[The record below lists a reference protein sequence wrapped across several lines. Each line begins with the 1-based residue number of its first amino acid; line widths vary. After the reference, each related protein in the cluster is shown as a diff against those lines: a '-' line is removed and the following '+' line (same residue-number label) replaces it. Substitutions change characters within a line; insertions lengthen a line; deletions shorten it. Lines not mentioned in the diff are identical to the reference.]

1 MKTKNLIKTVLFALL
16 MFVANIVQAQ
26 NTISGSVSD
35 ADNGEAIP
43 GANVIVV
50 GSNTG
55 GATDFDG
62 NFSFSTSSD
71 FPLTIQISSIGF
83 GTQTIELTSADQ
95 EINVELQLG
104 QNLDEIV
111 ISASR
116 RPQKVLDS
124 PQSVSIISSRD
135 LENSANITDPIR
147 SLVNIPGV
155 QLQQQSA
162 NVINI
167 EMRSGDG
174 VFGTSTF
181 PMLDYRNLFNPTSS
195 SFLSYQSGLSNIDIA
210 RVEVVRGANSALYGP
225 GVSSGIVHFLTKNPI
240 DYPGTTVE
248 LIGGSLKTQ
257 GIALRHAWSN
267 KNKTFGYKINARTLK
282 GDDFNFDPNDA
293 NDNQNVAEFADSIS
307 EPGIVG
313 GVADPTVPGKTIL
326 TNSELYPSGK
336 KGLQTNYSNSSYN
349 IHLEYRP
356 NDKTNMF
363 LSGGVNQGDG
373 FFANS
378 QGYGRTDGNEMW
390 SQFRIQSG
398 GLFAQLY
405 TVANDGGEGKTP
417 TFLYNTGLN
426 QVAKRAL
433 TEAQIQY
440 NFDMPGFLDSN
451 WTIGADARMNSQD
464 SENTIWGRN
473 ENSDDYNISGAYVQ
487 GTMKLGSKLD
497 LTVAGRYDN
506 FNFLDDSGFAPRVAL
521 VYKPNEKNTFRVSYN
536 EATVIPSALEM
547 FIDFPVNA
555 PAALNGILD
564 IWLSGQSE
572 AQTFGD
578 PSTQTI
584 DMTFPGLTNLPAATS
599 SLGVPLA
606 YFHQLA
612 AVTEAA
618 PGLTILN
625 ATLGAVGQGIVAQAG
640 AAVQPLVDVMNNW
653 FTTYSPGLT
662 EFTGSLTP
670 YDVFTGGSFDNYGT
684 DTGAGKI
691 GRLNS
696 FEIGYKGVIGDRLV
710 VSADFYTY
718 ERTGFTRF
726 RALAP
731 AYAFDASSFPSDYGN
746 AVQAAILADP
756 VLQATFQGAFAAQ
769 YTGAGLPL
777 TGLDAGTVAFLGL
790 AATPA
795 AGFLAPDGS
804 LPSASALGLGTLASF
819 AAGYK
824 DGFTVAGQGINA
836 SPLAQLYPIAGA
848 IESNR
853 APAGGNDVHLPTG
866 YRDFANASRQ
876 HTGIDIAVEYFLSRD
891 WTWYANMSTLSKTD
905 WKRGDDGLPFD
916 SYLNKPK
923 NKWRTGLVY
932 SPSKGLRG
940 RISFQHDD
948 GFYVDQGNYIQ
959 GDADEKNLFDVNIGY
974 KFSDNF
980 AIDISATNL
989 FDEKYRAMPGLP
1001 VIGRRTLAKATY
1013 SF

>member
-1 MKTKNLIKTVLFALL
+1 MKTKNLIKTALFALL
-16 MFVANIVQAQ
+16 MFVANIVQSQ

-62 NFSFSTSSD
+62 NFTFSTSSD

-83 GTQTIELTSADQ
+83 GTQIIELTSADQ
-95 EINVELQLG
+95 EINIELQLG

-135 LENSANITDPIR
+135 LENSANVTDPIR

-240 DYPGTTVE
+240 DYPGTTIE

-267 KNKTFGYKINARTLK
+267 KSKTFGYKINARNLK
-282 GDDFNFDPNDA
+282 GDDFNFDPNNAD
-293 NDNQNVAEFADSIS
+293 DNTNIAQFADTIS
-307 EPGIVG
+307 KPGVTG
-313 GVADPTVPGKTIL
+313 GVADPTIPGTL
-326 TNSELYPSGK
+326 QLSTSELYPNG

-356 NDKTNMF
+356 SDKTNMF

-398 GLFAQLY
+398 GLFAQIY
-405 TVANDGGEGKTP
+405 TVANDGGDNDSP
-417 TFLYNTGLN
+417 TFLYNTGLS
-426 QVAKRAL
+426 QVAKRDL
-433 TEAQIQY
+433 TEIQIQY

-451 WTIGADARMNSQD
+451 WTIGADSRQNSQD

-473 ENSDDYNISGAYVQ
+473 EANDDYNISGAYLQ

-506 FNFLDDSGFAPRVAL
+506 FNFLDDTGFAPRIAL

-584 DMTFPGLTNLPAATS
+584 DMTFPGLSNLPAATS

-612 AVTEAA
+612 AITPVVAGG
-618 PGLTILN
+618 PTILD
-625 ATLGAVGQGIVAQAG
+625 ATLGAVGQGIIGLAG
-640 AAVQPLVDVMNNW
+640 PAVQPLVDVMNNW
-653 FTTYSPGLT
+653 FKTYSPGLT
-662 EFTGSLTP
+662 EFTGSLSP
-670 YDVFTGGSFDNYGT
+670 YDVFNGNAFDNYGT
-684 DTGAGKI
+684 DTGK
-691 GRLNS
+691 GRVGMLKS

-756 VLQATFQGAFAAQ
+756 VLQATFKGAQALT
-769 YTGAGLPL
+769 YTAAGLPL

-795 AGFLAPDGS
+795 AALLAPDGS
-804 LPSASALGLGTLASF
+804 LPSSDIGGLGTLALF
-819 AAGYK
+819 AGGYN
-824 DGFTVAGQGINA
+824 DGFVQAGQGINGSA
-836 SPLAQLYPIAGA
+836 LAQLYPIAGA

-853 APAGGNDVHLPTG
+853 APASGNDVHLPTG
-866 YRDFANASRQ
+866 YRDFSNASRK
-876 HTGIDIAVEYFLSRD
+876 HTGIDVSMEYFLTRD
-891 WTWYANMSTLSKTD
+891 WTWYANMTTLSRTD
-905 WKRGDDGLPFD
+905 WERGDEGLPFD

-932 SPSKGLRG
+932 SPNKGLRG

-948 GFYVDQGNYIQ
+948 GFYVDQGNFIQ
-959 GDADEKNLFDVNIGY
+959 GDSDEKNLFDVNIGY

-989 FDEKYRAMPGLP
+989 FDDKYRAMPGLP

-1013 SF
+1013 NF